1 MERISKFVTKRPKL
15 IIVLSLILLIPSFL
29 GYIATEVNY
38 DILSYLPD
46 KLDSVKGQ
54 QILSE
59 TYNVDSTTMVIVEN
73 MKPKHV
79 VALKEKIAEV
89 DNVASVLWYS
99 DLIDT
104 SIPYDILPDE
114 IRNVFYSEDGKY
126 TMMFVQFEPGC
137 SSKDTIEAISNI
149 KKVTQKQCMLSG
161 LTPINADTKELTNKE
176 LPIYIALAVVF
187 VLIIL
192 LLTMESFVLPFIMM
206 ISLGIAVML
215 NMGTNWAVGGI
226 SYITQCVAA
235 ILQLAVTMDY
245 SIFVINRFNEEKLY
259 SATKEEAMQ
268 KTLKASFTSL
278 IGSSVTTVFGF
289 LALCFMQLS
298 LGFNIGIIMAKGV
311 IIGVLTSITVLPAFL
326 LVFDK
331 AINKKRHK
339 VLSPKFTKTIN
350 FSVKHRKGFVAIFA
364 VLLIPTILL
373 GANVKKYYN
382 ITSTLPDDLDSVVA
396 LNTLKEEFNMT
407 TTHFIV
413 VDDSVSAEKLIE
425 MENRIGDL
433 DGVTSML
440 AYNQFIGSSI
450 PDSIIPD
457 GITDIVKQGGYQV
470 MLVNSAYEAATDA
483 SNKQVASMLSILK
496 EYDPNGYI
504 TGEGAM
510 YSDMVD
516 ITVTDFTVTSII
528 SVLSIFIILYILFK
542 SWSLPVILI
551 ASIEFAIF
559 INESISTIFGTPIS
573 FFAPTVISCVQLGA
587 TVDYAILLTSRYRE
601 ELQRGKDKFEAMK
614 KAASEAMH
622 SVFQSALIFFF
633 VTIGVYFVSSIS
645 IVKELCSLLA
655 RGSIISALIIIFVL
669 TPLLLMFDKSVIK
682 SLDKMNKKMK
692 KKKKSKKTATVH
704 NDIGSTDFLPENN
717 DTLVQEDLAVQLP
730 AEVDLSAEPASHT
743 DYSEE
748 TANEN
753 V

>member
-1 MERISKFVTKRPKL
+1 MGKISKFVTKRPKL
-15 IIVLSLILLIPSFL
+15 IIVLSLILLIPSIF
-29 GYIATEVNY
+29 GYMITEVNY

-54 QILSE
+54 QILSD
-59 TYNVDSTTMVIVEN
+59 TYNVDSSTMVIVEN
-73 MKPKHV
+73 MQPKRV
-79 VALKEKIAEV
+79 VELKNKIAEV

-114 IRNVFYSEDGKY
+114 IRNVFYSENGNY
-126 TMMFVQFEPGC
+126 TMMFVQFDPGC
-137 SSKDTIEAISNI
+137 SSKDTINSINNI
-149 KKVTQKQCMLSG
+149 KQITKNQCLLSG

-192 LLTMESFVLPFIMM
+192 LFTMESYVMPFIM
-206 ISLGIAVML
+206 IIVLGISVL
-215 NMGTNWAVGGI
+215 YNMGTNWMVGGI

-245 SIFVINRFNEEKLY
+245 SIFVINRFNEEKKY
-259 SATKEEAMQ
+259 SATKEEAMI

-278 IGSSVTTVFGF
+278 IGSSVTTIFGF

-311 IIGVLTSITVLPAFL
+311 IIGVLASITVLPAFL

-331 AINKKRHK
+331 SINKRKHK
-339 VLSPKFTKTIN
+339 VFNPKFTKIIG
-350 FSVKHRKGFVAIFA
+350 FSVKHKKAFVAIFA
-364 VLLIPTILL
+364 ILLVPAVLLS
-373 GANVKKYYN
+373 ANVKKYYN

-407 TTHFIV
+407 TSHFV
-413 VDDSVSAEKLIE
+413 VIDDSVSAEKLIE
-425 MENRIGDL
+425 MENRINEL

-457 GITDIVKQGGYQV
+457 GIVDVVKQGGYQV

-483 SNKQVASMLSILK
+483 SNEQVASMLSIIK

-516 ITVTDFTVTSII
+516 ITVTDFTITSII
-528 SVLSIFIILYILFK
+528 SIVSIFVILLVLFK
-542 SWSLPVILI
+542 SWSLPIILI
-551 ASIEFAIF
+551 LSIEFAIF
-559 INESISTIFGTPIS
+559 INESISTLLGTPIS

-587 TVDYAILLTSRYRE
+587 TVDYAILLTSRFKE
-601 ELQRGKDKFEAMK
+601 ELLSGKDRVEAMK
-614 KAASEAMH
+614 KAASESMH

-669 TPLLLMFDKSVIK
+669 SPMLLTFEKIVDKA
-682 SLDKMNKKMK
+682 LKKGSK
-692 KKKKSKKTATVH
+692 KKKKSKKTKSKVKQ
-704 NDIGSTDFLPENN
+704 D
-717 DTLVQEDLAVQLP
+717 VLAVQLP
-730 AEVDLSAEPASHT
+730 VDVNFNAIPVSPVNEC
-743 DYSEE
+743 EE
-748 TANEN
+748 ITNEN
-753 V
+753 I